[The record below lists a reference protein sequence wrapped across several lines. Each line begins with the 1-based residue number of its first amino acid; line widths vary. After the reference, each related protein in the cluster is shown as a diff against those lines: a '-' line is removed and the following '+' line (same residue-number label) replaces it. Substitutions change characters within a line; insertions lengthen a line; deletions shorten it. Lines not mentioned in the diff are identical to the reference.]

1 VFDYYEG
8 KMNWHY
14 GNPIVNG
21 SYICCV
27 KGFSRPMTMEWHE
40 GRWGY
45 MTDGDFMFSGF
56 DNEAVICYIGFD
68 EIPMPEGW

>member
-1 VFDYYEG
+1 
-8 KMNWHY
+8 
-14 GNPIVNG
+14 
-21 SYICCV
+21 
-27 KGFSRPMTMEWHE
+27 MEWHE

-68 EIPMPEGW
+68 EIPMPENW